1 MAATDQGAR
10 RYRVISGDGHL
21 EIPPDPWIRHVPEE
35 HRDRAPRLIA
45 LREGGH
51 GWIVEG
57 SPLIHNGQ
65 NVTAGRPVK
74 VRGGSYW
81 EPDGTPFPGTGDAA
95 QRLREQDQDGLD
107 AEVLY
112 PPVFISRFIENIED
126 REAYVAMVRAYN
138 DFLTQDY
145 CSVAPDR
152 LLGNAIIPSSG
163 IEDAIAELKRVEGL
177 GAAGVYLSS
186 FPAGGGTPAP
196 EDDAFWHAAL
206 ELGMPIALHA
216 GLGVR
221 NNPLLAESAKGKFSL
236 EWSLLGRTNNVATAA
251 IVRMILDGVFD
262 RIPELQV
269 YFAEANASWIPS
281 ALFMVDDSYGVFK
294 EWYGADLAMKPSEYA
309 WTHCHFGIVR
319 DPVAMQMKH
328 LLHLDR
334 IMWGSDFPHSVGSFP
349 ESRQWIDE
357 IFAPCTD
364 EERRTILVEN
374 PCRYFGLDPDATL
387 TPTPA

>member
-1 MAATDQGAR
+1 MAR
-10 RYRVISGDGHL
+10 RYQVISGDGHL
-21 EIPPDPWIRHVPEE
+21 EIPPEPWIRHVPEE
-35 HRDRAPRLIA
+35 HRDRAPRLVP

-81 EPDGTPFPGTGDAA
+81 EDDGTPFPGTGDAA
-95 QRLREQDQDGLD
+95 QRLREQDLDGID

-112 PPVFISRFIENIED
+112 PPVFISRFIENIDD

-145 CSVAPDR
+145 CAVAPDR

-163 IEDAIAELKRVEGL
+163 IEDAIAELKRAKDL

-186 FPAGGGTPAP
+186 FPAGGGEPAP
-196 EDDAFWHAAL
+196 EDDAFWRAAL
-206 ELGMPIALHA
+206 ELGVPIALHA

-221 NNPLLAESAKGKFSL
+221 NNPLLAESAKGRFSL
-236 EWSLLGRTNNVATAA
+236 EWSMLGRTNNVATGA
-251 IVRMILDGVFD
+251 IVRMVLAGVFD
-262 RIPELQV
+262 RIPELQI
-269 YFAEANASWIPS
+269 YFAESNASWIPS

-294 EWYGADLAMKPSEYA
+294 EWYGVDLAMKPSEYA
-309 WTHCHFGIVR
+309 WAHCHFGIVR
-319 DPVAMQMKH
+319 DPVAMQMKD

-349 ESRQWIDE
+349 ESPRWIDE
-357 IFAPCTD
+357 IFAPCTS
-364 EERRTILVEN
+364 EERRAILVDN
-374 PCRYFGLDPDATL
+374 ACSYFGLDPDAEL
-387 TPTPA
+387 TPTPT

>member
-1 MAATDQGAR
+1 MARTYQ
-10 RYRVISGDGHL
+10 VISGDGHL
-21 EIPPDPWIRHVPEE
+21 EIPPEPWIRHVPEE
-35 HRDRAPRLIA
+35 HRDRAPRLVP

-81 EPDGTPFPGTGDAA
+81 EDDGTPFPGTGDAA
-95 QRLREQDQDGLD
+95 QRLREQDLDGID

-138 DFLTQDY
+138 DFLIQDY
-145 CSVAPDR
+145 CAVAPDR

-163 IEDAIAELKRVEGL
+163 IEDAIAELKRAKGL

-186 FPAGGGTPAP
+186 FPAGGGEPAP

-206 ELGMPIALHA
+206 ELGVPIALHA

-236 EWSLLGRTNNVATAA
+236 EWSMLGRTNNVATGA
-251 IVRMILDGVFD
+251 IVRMVLAGVFD
-262 RIPELQV
+262 RIPELQI
-269 YFAEANASWIPS
+269 YFAESNASWIPS

-294 EWYGADLAMKPSEYA
+294 EWYGVDLAMKPSEYA
-309 WTHCHFGIVR
+309 WAHCHFGIVR
-319 DPVAMQMKH
+319 DPVAMQMKD

-349 ESRQWIDE
+349 ESPRWIDE
-357 IFAPCTD
+357 IFAPCTS
-364 EERRTILVEN
+364 EERRSILVDN
-374 PCRYFGLDPDATL
+374 PCRYFGLDPDAEL
-387 TPTPA
+387 TPTPT

>member
-1 MAATDQGAR
+1 MARTYQ
-10 RYRVISGDGHL
+10 VISGDGHL
-21 EIPPDPWIRHVPEE
+21 EIPPEPWIRHVPEE
-35 HRDRAPRLIA
+35 HRDRAPRLVP

-81 EPDGTPFPGTGDAA
+81 EDDGTPFPGTGDAA
-95 QRLREQDQDGLD
+95 QRLREQDLDGID

-138 DFLTQDY
+138 DFLIQDY
-145 CSVAPDR
+145 CAVAPDR

-163 IEDAIAELKRVEGL
+163 IEDAIAELKRAKGL

-186 FPAGGGTPAP
+186 FPAGGGEPAP

-206 ELGMPIALHA
+206 ELGVPIALHA

-236 EWSLLGRTNNVATAA
+236 EWSMLGRTNNVATGA
-251 IVRMILDGVFD
+251 IVRMVLAGVFD
-262 RIPELQV
+262 RIPELQI
-269 YFAEANASWIPS
+269 YFAESNASWIPS

-294 EWYGADLAMKPSEYA
+294 EWYGVDLAMKPSEYA
-309 WTHCHFGIVR
+309 WAHCHFGIVR
-319 DPVAMQMKH
+319 DPVAMQMKD

-349 ESRQWIDE
+349 ESPRWIDE
-357 IFAPCTD
+357 ICAPCTS
-364 EERRTILVEN
+364 EERRSILVDN
-374 PCRYFGLDPDATL
+374 PCRYFGLDPDAEL
-387 TPTPA
+387 TPTPT